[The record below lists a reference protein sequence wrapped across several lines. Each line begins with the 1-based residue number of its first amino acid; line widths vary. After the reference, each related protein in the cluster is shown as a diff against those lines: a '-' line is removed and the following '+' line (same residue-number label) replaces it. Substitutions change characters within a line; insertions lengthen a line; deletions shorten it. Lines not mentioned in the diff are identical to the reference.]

1 MARLT
6 GIKAIKQYMGIQSDA
21 TIMDRIQLQ
30 GMPATKIGGIWE
42 SETDLIDKWRR
53 EQIEKSVLGVPQRA
67 PVRDERDKS
76 GKKQERARR
85 F

>member
-1 MARLT
+1 MARLS
-6 GIKAIKQYMGIQSDA
+6 GIKAIKQYVGVQSDN

-42 SETDLIDKWRR
+42 SDTESIDKWRKDL
-53 EQIEKSVLGVPQRA
+53 IERSVFGSPRT